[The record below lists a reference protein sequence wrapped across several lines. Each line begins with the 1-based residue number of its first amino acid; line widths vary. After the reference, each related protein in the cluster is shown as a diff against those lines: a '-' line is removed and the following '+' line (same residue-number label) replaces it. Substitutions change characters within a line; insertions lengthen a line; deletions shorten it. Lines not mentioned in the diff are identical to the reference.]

1 MIKKILHQSMAVPNL
16 EEAIKLY
23 KELGFEEGKSFEKEN
38 GKAKATYVKLGDF
51 ALEIW
56 QFMDESSEFFPL
68 KDHIGVEVDSLEET
82 ISEMEKLGGTLLMP
96 ITPGTTVKQYAFIKN
111 SDGKV
116 FELVEK

>member
-1 MIKKILHQSMAVPNL
+1 MAVL
-16 EEAIKLY
+16 DLDAAIKFY
-23 KELGFEEGKSFEKEN
+23 KNLGFEEGKSFEKEN

-56 QFMDESSEFFPL
+56 QFIDESSEFFL
-68 KDHIGVEVDSLEET
+68 FKDHLGVEVDNLEKT

-96 ITPGTTVKQYAFIKN
+96 ITTGTTVKQYAFIKN
-111 SDGKV
+111 ADGKV